1 MANQNIPLAQV
12 IGLLQQNNANIPGG
26 EVSASNK
33 TFSIKTTGGYENL
46 EDIKSTVISAGNGNL
61 VYLKDIAKVEMDYE
75 DWRWKA
81 RVNGERA
88 VFASV
93 KLERNANI
101 LQVSE
106 QVKAV
111 ASRFEQNLPSN
122 IELVNAFD
130 QAPAVEARI
139 NGFFN
144 NLLQGVL
151 LVGVIIFIFLGWRA
165 SSIIITIIPLC
176 VIIAL
181 AILNGAGYGLQ
192 QLSIAALVIALGL
205 LVDNGI
211 VVLENISRFLKEG
224 YSKREAAAKGAGEV
238 APAIISSTVTTLLA
252 FFPLTQLGEGP
263 GEFLRS
269 LPLTVIFTL
278 VVSLILALT
287 LSPLLASRLMKLRDS
302 EKKPLIDRVLDSMIV
317 NVYRPALKFS
327 LRFGWLVMLLAVGL
341 LAFSVSL
348 FPKIGESF
356 FPTADKAMLLVEV
369 ETPFGSSLEET
380 EEAVIF
386 VEEVLNEIDY
396 VGNYTSN
403 VGHGNPQVYYN
414 RIPESFRKTHGQVLV
429 NFDTWNPERFYG
441 TLKTLRE
448 EFENYANADITFKE
462 LKNGAPVEAPIEI
475 RIIGEETDTLKRL
488 AAQVE
493 AIVKG
498 TEGVVNVNNPLS
510 VDKTQ
515 LKLQLDKEKA
525 GLIGLSYLDFDRTV
539 RASLNGLRIDEVS
552 LDDNEKYA
560 VTVRLPFDDEP
571 SIDDFNKVYFA
582 TQTGAQVPLRQV
594 ANLEFQAASSEI
606 RHYNLDRNATV
617 TADVVDA
624 DATVPITME
633 IIEQLDQQELPDG
646 YSFYIGGEY
655 EDQQSTFGSLG
666 LILGL
671 AQLGIFAVLVLQF
684 RSIVQPL
691 IVFSSMPLAITGSF
705 IALYL
710 SGWSFSFFAFVG
722 LISLIGIVVNNS
734 IILVDYI
741 NQLRDEGKSLIEAV
755 TEGSERR
762 FTPILLTSITTILGL
777 IPLTAQA
784 SSLWSPLGLTIIGG
798 MISSTFLTLL
808 IVPVLYKWLSP
819 SRGRGD

>member
-1 MANQNIPLAQV
+1 
-12 IGLLQQNNANIPGG
+12 
-26 EVSASNK
+26 AS
-33 TFSIKTTGGYENL
+33 
-46 EDIKSTVISAGNGNL
+46 GNGKL
-61 VYLKDIAKVEMDYE
+61 VYLRDIAKVEMDYE

-93 KLERNANI
+93 KLEKNANI

-106 QVKAV
+106 QIKSIG
-111 ASRFEQNLPSN
+111 ASFEAQLPAN
-122 IELVNAFD
+122 IELETAFD
-130 QAPAVEARI
+130 QAPAVEERI

-151 LVGVIIFIFLGWRA
+151 LVGLIIFVFLGWRA
-165 SSIIITIIPLC
+165 ASIIITIIPLC
-176 VIIAL
+176 VVMAL

-192 QLSIAALVIALGL
+192 QLSIASLVIALGL

-238 APAIISSTVTTLLA
+238 APAIISSTITTLLA
-252 FFPLTQLGEGP
+252 FFPLTQLGEGA

-287 LSPLLASRLMKLRDS
+287 LSPLLASRLMKLRSS
-302 EKKPLIDRVLDSMIV
+302 ERKPLVDRVLDGIV
-317 NVYRPALKFS
+317 AKVYRPALRFS
-327 LRFGWLVMLLAVGL
+327 LRFGWLILLGAIGMLV
-341 LAFSVSL
+341 FSVSL
-348 FPKIGESF
+348 FPKIGVSF
-356 FPTADKAMLLVEV
+356 FPTADKPMLLVEI
-369 ETPFGSSLEET
+369 ETPYGSSLAET
-380 EEAVIF
+380 NEAVQF
-386 VEEVLNEIDY
+386 VENTLDSMDFVDS
-396 VGNYTSN
+396 YTAN

-414 RIPESFRKTHGQVLV
+414 RITKSFRKTYGQVLV
-429 NFDTWNPERFYG
+429 NFKAWQPATFY
-441 TLKTLRE
+441 KTLAQLRTDFE
-448 EFENYANADITFKE
+448 EYPNAEITFKE

-475 RIIGEETDTLKRL
+475 RILGEDTDTLKQI
-488 AAQVE
+488 AATVE
-493 AIVKG
+493 DVLKNTRGVINVK
-498 TEGVVNVNNPLS
+498 NPLS

-515 LKLQLDKEKA
+515 LKLSLNKEKA
-525 GLIGLSYLDFDRTV
+525 GMIGLSYLDFDRTV

-552 LDDNEKYA
+552 LEDNEKYA
-560 VTVRLPFDDEP
+560 VALRMPFDEEP

-594 ANLEFQAASSEI
+594 ANLEFQAASTEI
-606 RHYNLDRNATV
+606 RHFNLDRNATV
-617 TADVVDA
+617 TGDVVDA
-624 DATVPITME
+624 DATVPITVE
-633 IIEQLDQQELPDG
+633 VIEKLEALVFPQG
-646 YSFYIGGEY
+646 YSYYVAGEY

-666 LILGL
+666 IILILAML
-671 AQLGIFAVLVLQF
+671 AIFAVLVLQF
-684 RSIVQPL
+684 RSVLQPL
-691 IVFSSMPLAITGSF
+691 IVFSSMPLALTGSF

-722 LISLIGIVVNNS
+722 LISLIGIVVNNA
-734 IILVDYI
+734 IILIDYI
-741 NQLRDEGKSLIEAV
+741 NQLRAEGKPLLEAIQA
-755 TEGSERR
+755 GSERR
-762 FTPILLTSITTILGL
+762 FTPIILTSITTILGL

-808 IVPVLYKWLSP
+808 VVPILYKWF
-819 SRGRGD
+819 SRKERVVA